1 MYLGKHETSVV
12 TIIML
17 LYCQLC
23 LAHLLCQVRE

>member
-1 MYLGKHETSVV
+1 MYLGKNENICL